1 MPSKEL
7 TGDQEI
13 QAPAK
18 DQAIRWLMH
27 ELKKGRQSGDEQG
40 WLSIEEVERQ
50 LGVSSKQS

>member
-7 TGDQEI
+7 TGDQKI
-13 QAPAK
+13 QVPVK

-27 ELKKGRQSGDEQG
+27 ELEKGRQSGDEQG
-40 WLSIEEVERQ
+40 WLSIEEVEHQ

>member
-40 WLSIEEVERQ
+40 WISIEEVERQ
-50 LGVSSKQS
+50 LGISSKQS